1 MAKTVRVAISG
12 GEGADD
18 EPLALHFIDGRT
30 HECDVLIGADGIH
43 GRQFRQFWSTQVHS
57 TVRKFILGEDDPAL
71 SPRDTGLWAV
81 VALEPYAV
89 AQASLGEG
97 LVNIEDA
104 REYSWVGD
112 GAYLMH
118 NVLSQG
124 ELVQFII
131 SSEAKSMPDSWYR
144 TVSAEHIRK
153 LYENWPP
160 HLSKALL
167 CDQPQQP
174 AMYLWVHL
182 PARTYV
188 SGPKCVIGDAA
199 HATTPWQGSRAGMSI
214 EDSLVISTLLGRS
227 KNREEALVALKTYDE
242 ARRPRTQRIIQS
254 SRATGVIEMGRGD
267 ETGLNLDRLRQK
279 LLPRWDF
286 IIDFDNEK
294 HVAEAVE
301 VMKRRLSTS
310 KNILKS
316 QHLNGYV
323 RDI

>member
-30 HECDVLIGADGIH
+30 HECDVLIGADGI
-43 GRQFRQFWSTQVHS
+43 HS

-160 HLSKALL
+160 HLSKAVNELSNSN
-167 CDQPQQP
+167 
-174 AMYLWVHL
+174 YL
-182 PARTYV
+182 
-188 SGPKCVIGDAA
+188 S
-199 HATTPWQGSRAGMSI
+199 SRAGMSI

-301 VMKRRLSTS
+301 VMKRRLAQFKIVPRPLPNVFRIDNGTS
-310 KNILKS
+310 VS
-316 QHLNGYV
+316 Y
-323 RDI
+323 R